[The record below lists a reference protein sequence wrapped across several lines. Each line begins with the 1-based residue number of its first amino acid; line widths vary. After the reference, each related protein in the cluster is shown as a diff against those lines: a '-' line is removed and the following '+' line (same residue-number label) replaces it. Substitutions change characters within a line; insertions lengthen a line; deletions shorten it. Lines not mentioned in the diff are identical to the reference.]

1 MINDNN
7 DEYNELKDE
16 YVDLLGKVK
25 AQPLEARQKLPKL
38 KNDKRLKRMINI
50 LDKVVEET
58 SQDNMDLTTINHK
71 QYTAA
76 LVKTNKILPPK
87 PQYKKT
93 QRGRPPAWQQRLHRQ
108 IDQLRGE
115 ISIITEY
122 TKGNSTNKTRR
133 KLKKILKKHKVASED
148 QLTACKE
155 DLKQA
160 LQSKAILENCKAK
173 KKNVST
179 AWIDYKKAFDSVPHS
194 WILRCLQMY
203 KIHPVLIEFIEQ
215 SMNHWKTNMTLVHKE
230 GVLETG
236 PIRIKRGIFQGD
248 SLSPLLFTMSL
259 TPLSIELN
267 KTKYGYQ
274 LDKQTKIN
282 HLFYVDDLK
291 LYGTNDNQLA
301 GLINTVKHISDDTK
315 MEFGLDK
322 CAKATFKRGKKVQA
336 EGIQLNDNQVIQD
349 LEQSETYK
357 YLGMEEGEGLQ
368 HHEMKGKIQKE
379 YKRRVKL
386 VLKSE
391 LNARN
396 KIAAINTL
404 AVPVIV
410 YSYGIINWK
419 LDEIQNLDRMTRK
432 QLCMNR
438 MLAKK
443 ADIDRIYLPCPEGGR
458 SLMNL
463 EIEYKATMVG
473 LHKYMTGKNDPQI
486 QAVLR
491 HHNSKALY
499 SVPKEAAKYLN
510 EAGTIQDLTIDI
522 NRTATWKAKQLKLK
536 YKKDAKKIIKN
547 KRKDKAMHGK
557 FPKYLDKDHID
568 MQLSFEWMKHT
579 GLKGE
584 TEGLITAA
592 QDQALNTRYYS
603 KHIIKQGS
611 TDKCRMCNSQ
621 QETLEHIISGCQSRA
636 ADQYL
641 NRHNQVAAQ
650 LHLDICKHY
659 NIAVE
664 AQYWYQHKPE
674 PTGVLS

>member
-1 MINDNN
+1 MEWNDITVEELQVNMTRAANWKSPGPDKLPNFWIKQFKSLHKPMAIAYSVVINDPQQIPEWLVEGTTNLLPKKEETWIPKNYRPIACLPTTFKILTSVITDRLYNHLENESIMTPEQRGGKKDCYGCKDQLMINN
-7 DEYNELKDE
+7 
-16 YVDLLGKVK
+16 
-25 AQPLEARQKLPKL
+25 
-38 KNDKRLKRMINI
+38 
-50 LDKVVEET
+50 
-58 SQDNMDLTTINHK
+58 
-71 QYTAA
+71 
-76 LVKTNKILPPK
+76 
-87 PQYKKT
+87 
-93 QRGRPPAWQQRLHRQ
+93 
-108 IDQLRGE
+108 
-115 ISIITEY
+115 
-122 TKGNSTNKTRR
+122 
-133 KLKKILKKHKVASED
+133 
-148 QLTACKE
+148 
-155 DLKQA
+155 
-160 LQSKAILENCKAK
+160 AILENCKAK

-259 TPLSIELN
+259 NPLSIELN

-315 MEFGLDK
+315 MEFGFDK

-336 EGIQLNDNQVIQD
+336 ECIQLNDNQVIQD

-368 HHEMKGKIQKE
+368 HHEMKGKIRKE

-432 QLCMNR
+432 QLCMNW

-458 SLMNL
+458 SLINL

-522 NRTATWKAKQLKLK
+522 NRTAALKAKQLKLK
-536 YKKDAKKIIKN
+536 YKKDAKKIIKD
-547 KRKDKAMHGK
+547 KWKDKAMHGK

-592 QDQALNTRYYS
+592 QDQALKTRYYS

-621 QETLEHIISGCQSRA
+621 PETVEHIISGCQSLA
-636 ADQYL
+636 VDQYL

-664 AQYWYQHKPE
+664 AQYWY
-674 PTGVLS
+674 

>member
-1 MINDNN
+1 MAIAYSVVINDPQQIPECLVEGTTNLLPKKEETWIPKNYRSMACLPTTFKILTSVITDRLYNHLENESIMTPEQRGGKKDCYGCKEQLMINN
-7 DEYNELKDE
+7 
-16 YVDLLGKVK
+16 
-25 AQPLEARQKLPKL
+25 
-38 KNDKRLKRMINI
+38 
-50 LDKVVEET
+50 
-58 SQDNMDLTTINHK
+58 
-71 QYTAA
+71 
-76 LVKTNKILPPK
+76 
-87 PQYKKT
+87 
-93 QRGRPPAWQQRLHRQ
+93 
-108 IDQLRGE
+108 
-115 ISIITEY
+115 
-122 TKGNSTNKTRR
+122 
-133 KLKKILKKHKVASED
+133 
-148 QLTACKE
+148 
-155 DLKQA
+155 
-160 LQSKAILENCKAK
+160 AILENFKAK

-179 AWIDYKKAFDSVPHS
+179 AWIDNKKAFDSVPHS
-194 WILRCLQMY
+194 WIVRCLQMF
-203 KIHPVLIEFIEQ
+203 KIHPVLIKFIEQ
-215 SMNHWKTNMTLVHKE
+215 SMNHWKTNMTLVLKE

-236 PIRIKRGIFQGD
+236 PIRIKRGIFKGD

-259 TPLSIELN
+259 NPLSIELN

-301 GLINTVKHISDDTK
+301 GVINTVKHVSDDTK

-322 CAKATFKRGKKVQA
+322 CAKATFKRGKKVKA

-386 VLKSE
+386 ILKSE

-410 YSYGIINWK
+410 YSYGINNWK
-419 LDEIQNLDRMTRK
+419 LDEIQDLDRITRK

-438 MLAKK
+438 MLVKK

-486 QAVLR
+486 QTVLR
-491 HHNSKALY
+491 HHNLKDLH

-536 YKKDAKKIIKN
+536 YKKDANKMIKD
-547 KRKDKAMHGK
+547 KWKDKAMHGK
-557 FPKYLDKDHID
+557 FPRYLDKDHID

-621 QETLEHIISGCQSRA
+621 PEPVEHIISGCQSLA

-641 NRHNQVAAQ
+641 NRHN
-650 LHLDICKHY
+650 
-659 NIAVE
+659 
-664 AQYWYQHKPE
+664 
-674 PTGVLS
+674 